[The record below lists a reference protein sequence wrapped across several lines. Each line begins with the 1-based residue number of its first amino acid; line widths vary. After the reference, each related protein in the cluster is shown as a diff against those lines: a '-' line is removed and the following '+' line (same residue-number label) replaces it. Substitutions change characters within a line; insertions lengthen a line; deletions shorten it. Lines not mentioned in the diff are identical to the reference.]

1 MEKNTK
7 PQLTDQKYLDG
18 FIVEI
23 LSIGKQKNHPELNE
37 DGFVATAHTFA
48 VIDGSAPRTTIKF
61 SGKSSAQFAT
71 DVLKDVFTTTPPTL
85 NGIKLVAKITAELN
99 EKIDTMGLRDI
110 VIQTPEAKPAALFVC
125 ARIVNGKLIITAL
138 GDIAC
143 RVNGK
148 IIHNDHILSENLM
161 VEKRVKTM
169 EDEIGRNKNI
179 SDDKLC
185 VLGKA
190 AIVEDL
196 KTQVKEYF
204 NNPDDPLGIGIID
217 GNNVPDKFIKTYEFN
232 TADVKTLEIFSDGY
246 YAIPK
251 EPTIEAFEK
260 AFLEA
265 EKEDPLR
272 FKKYP
277 AVKAS
282 TPEQFSDDRT
292 ILIAKN

>member
-1 MEKNTK
+1 MRENSKTPRIESNE
-7 PQLTDQKYLDG
+7 LGD
-18 FIVEI
+18 FHVEAF
-23 LSIGKQKNHPELNE
+23 SVGKQKKHPELNE
-37 DGFVATAHTFA
+37 DGFVTIPNTFA
-48 VIDGSAPRTTIKF
+48 VIDGSAPRTVTKF
-61 SGKSSAQFAT
+61 SGKSSALFAT
-71 DVLKDVFTTTPPTL
+71 DVLKDVFTITPSTL
-85 NGIKLVAKITAELN
+85 NGIDLVAKITAKLN

-138 GDIAC
+138 GDITC

-161 VEKRVKTM
+161 IEKRVKTM
-169 EDEIGRNKNI
+169 EKEIRRNKNI
-179 SDDKLC
+179 SDDKLR

-190 AIVEDL
+190 AITEDL

-204 NNPDDPLGIGIID
+204 NNPDNPLGIGIID
-217 GNNVPDKFIKTYEFN
+217 GNKVPGKFIKTYEFN

-272 FKKYP
+272 YKKYP
-277 AVKAS
+277 AVKFT
-282 TPEQFSDDRT
+282 TPEKFSDDRT